1 MLKELTLEQLTELY
15 NTIINNTKDKEF
27 TSTTKL
33 YCYDEHANDYE
44 HKCDDDCYSDALAYE
59 INRVIKLIKIDE
71 FRRNADSDDGETDLY
86 EDNTSLGGGIS
97 FLNTDII
104 TNYYYIS
111 DIEIE
116 LTIKIKTFCIIDNS
130 VMQTK
135 STIDVY
141 LLDDYGEEISLEDLS
156 KKIEEENMNEEA

>member
-1 MLKELTLEQLTELY
+1 MLKELTLEQFTELY
-15 NTIINNTKDKEF
+15 NDIIDNTKDREF
-27 TSTTKL
+27 TSITKL
-33 YCYDEHANDYE
+33 YCYEEYANDYE

-71 FRRNADSDDGETDLY
+71 FICNADSDDGETDLY
-86 EDNTSLGGGIS
+86 NDNTSLGGGIS

-141 LLDDYGEEISLEDLS
+141 MVDDRGKEISLKELK
-156 KKIEEENMNEEA
+156 KKIDEE